1 MSQHILDKAVAG
13 DRLTPDEGV
22 ELLKSH
28 DLIAIGQAADAITR
42 RLHPEPY
49 RTYNI
54 DRNINYTN
62 ACAAVCDFCA
72 FYRPVGHDEVYVLSQ
87 EALHDKVR
95 ETVQLGGDQI
105 LLQGGL
111 HPKLPLEW
119 YEEMLSGLKA
129 EFPQVNVHGFSPPEL
144 FHFHKLSKLP
154 LETVLGRLREAGL
167 GSIPGGGGEILVDR
181 VRKEITRGK
190 VLTDD
195 WLNVMRVWHE
205 MGGKS
210 TCTMMFGHIETL
222 EDRIEHLDRLRQAQ
236 DETGGYTAFICWSHQ
251 PPHKAPWYGGDRTDG
266 TDMSKLPPVG
276 AFEYLKTQAVSRIYI
291 DNIPNI
297 QSSWVT
303 QGDKTGQVALF
314 FGANDMGSLMIEENV
329 VSQAG
334 TVYHLTLETIRRC
347 IREAGY
353 IPRQRNVFYDYIDD
367 ADETAPQ
374 IPQPTSVALPVLS

>member
-1 MSQHILDKAVAG
+1 MIQPILDKAVAG
-13 DRLTPDEGV
+13 ERLTPEEGV

-28 DLIAIGQAADAITR
+28 DLIAIGEAADAITR

-72 FYRPVGHDEVYVLSQ
+72 FYRPVGHEDVYVLSQ
-87 EALHDKVR
+87 EALHQKVR
-95 ETVQLGGDQI
+95 ETVDLGGDQI

-119 YEEMLSGLKA
+119 YEEMLGALKS

-144 FHFHKLSKLP
+144 FHFHKLSGLP
-154 LETVLGRLREAGL
+154 LETVLERLRDAGL
-167 GSIPGGGGEILVDR
+167 GSVPGGGGEILVDR
-181 VRKEITRGK
+181 VRKLITRGK

-205 MGGKS
+205 IGGRS
-210 TCTMMFGHIETL
+210 TCTMMFGHVETL
-222 EDRIEHLDRLRQAQ
+222 EERIEHLDRLRQAQ
-236 DETGGYTAFICWSHQ
+236 DETGGYTAFICWTHQ
-251 PPHKAPWYGGDRTDG
+251 PPEKAPWFGGDRKGG
-266 TDMSKLPPVG
+266 TDMSQLGEAG
-276 AFEYLKTQAVSRIYI
+276 AFEYLKTQAVSRIYL
-291 DNIPNI
+291 DNIANV

-303 QGDKTGQVALF
+303 QGEKIGQIALF

-334 TVYHLTLETIRRC
+334 TVHHLTLDSIRRC

-353 IPRQRNVFYDYIDD
+353 EPRQRNVFYEYLDD
-367 ADETAPQ
+367 AEPSGTLATP
-374 IPQPTSVALPVLS
+374 PVTELPVLS